1 MFSLHGLPFHLWSL
15 LVKPGPVSSNKSG
28 REFLWVLVVKSEQLL
43 AVLHPSLRCLGL
55 SYFETQSAQTFFIFK
70 SLWLIA

>member
-15 LVKPGPVSSNKSG
+15 LVKSGPVSSNKSG
-28 REFLWVLVVKSEQLL
+28 REFLWVLFVKSEQLL
-43 AVLHPSLRCLGL
+43 AVLHPSLHCLGL